1 MRTLLRNIPNLLSG
15 YRLLAV
21 PVIGWALYT
30 EQRPLFVWL
39 ICISLVTDVLDGLIA
54 RLFKLQTAFGAKLDS
69 LADLGTYLIAIAG
82 FIVLEPAFVETMR
95 VPFFLL
101 PVFYALPLVAGL
113 IRFGRLASLHLYSGK
128 ITGYLQGIFIFTYFA
143 YGYSPVYF
151 WIMWGFS
158 VLSYAEELVI
168 ILRTDELR
176 SNVKGIFW
184 MEKAKGSRT

>member
-21 PVIGWALYT
+21 PVIGWALYA

-39 ICISLVTDVLDGLIA
+39 LCISLVTDVLDGLIA

-69 LADLGTYLIAIAG
+69 LADLGTYIIAFAG
-82 FIVLEPAFVETMR
+82 FIVLEPAFVTAMH

-101 PVFYALPLVAGL
+101 PVFYALPLIAGF
-113 IRFGRLASLHLYSGK
+113 IRFGKLTSLHLYSGK

-151 WIMWGFS
+151 WIMWSFS

-168 ILRTDELR
+168 VLRTDALR

-184 MEKAKGSRT
+184 MEKAKRSRT

>member
-21 PVIGWALYT
+21 PVIGWALYA
-30 EQRPLFVWL
+30 EHRPLFVWL
-39 ICISLVTDVLDGLIA
+39 LCISLVTDVLDGLIA

-69 LADLGTYLIAIAG
+69 LADLGTYIIAFAG
-82 FIVLEPAFVETMR
+82 FIVLEPAFVSAMR

-101 PVFYALPLVAGL
+101 PVFYALPLIAGL
-113 IRFGRLASLHLYSGK
+113 IRFGKLTSLHLYSGK

-151 WIMWGFS
+151 WIMWSFS

-168 ILRTDELR
+168 VLRTDALR

-184 MEKAKGSRT
+184 MEKAKRSRT

>member
-15 YRLLAV
+15 YRLLVV
-21 PVIGWALYT
+21 PVIGWTLYT

-69 LADLGTYLIAIAG
+69 LADLGTYLVAIAG
-82 FIVLEPAFVETMR
+82 FMVLEPAFVETMR

-113 IRFGRLASLHLYSGK
+113 IRFGKLASLHLYSGK

-158 VLSYAEELVI
+158 VLSYAEELVVI
-168 ILRTDELR
+168 MRTDELR